1 MRFYKIGIQKTGLVK
16 IVKHLLPIFVF
27 LLLILQPLWC
37 RADEKTRLKPLF
49 PIQLDHEF
57 PESKESFEKIKDM
70 IIKHYYNSGITEKAL
85 YWAAIQGMLRHISPP
100 DKPELSKIW
109 TPEAYE
115 KYRQSI
121 EGVQVS
127 IGIKSSFNAN
137 EGSLTVIKV
146 LPGSPADSILEPL
159 DRILRIDGLAL
170 KGKSIKELNRLLIGK
185 AGTTVAL
192 TVNRDIKI
200 FDVTLK
206 RRKFETTS
214 LIINRLSDTIA
225 LVEIKKFTANIS
237 KKLKDELKK
246 LKDDNFRGLI
256 IDLRNNQG
264 GIFQESLRTAEL
276 FLPKKRILVRAV
288 QQKTGLQNY
297 VSDNPEPFE
306 YDMAILVNK
315 NTASSAEVLSSSLQ
329 DHKKALLIG
338 TRTFGKGVFE
348 RTFTLENNYRVKFI
362 TGAMYSPT
370 GRTWQSKGIVPDFL
384 VEQDE
389 KTLAH
394 LFSLKAKDKLRKD
407 VAILTAYKL
416 LSR

>member
-1 MRFYKIGIQKTGLVK
+1 LRLYKRGIQKPCLIK
-16 IVKHLLPIFVF
+16 IAKNLLPVLVF
-27 LLLILQPLWC
+27 LLLIRQSPWC
-37 RADEKTRLKPLF
+37 RADEKTSLKPLF

-57 PESKESFEKIKDM
+57 PESKKSFEKIKDL
-70 IIKHYYNSGITEKAL
+70 IIKHYYNTGITEKAL

-100 DKPELSKIW
+100 EKPDLSKIW
-109 TPEAYE
+109 TPEEYE
-115 KYRQSI
+115 TYRQSL
-121 EGVQVS
+121 EGIQVS
-127 IGIKSSFNAN
+127 VGIKSSFNAN
-137 EGSLTVIKV
+137 EGSLTVTRV
-146 LPGSPADSILEPL
+146 LPGSPADSILKPL
-159 DRILRIDGLAL
+159 DRILRIDGLSL
-170 KGKSIKELNRLLIGK
+170 KGKSLEELNKLLTGK
-185 AGTTVAL
+185 EGTAVTL

-206 RRKFETTS
+206 HRKFETAS
-214 LIINRLSDTIA
+214 LIVNRLTDTIA
-225 LVEIKKFTANIS
+225 LLEINKFTANIS

-246 LKDDNFRGLI
+246 LKDDKFRGLI

-276 FLPKKRILVRAV
+276 FLPKKRILSRTV

-306 YDMAILVNK
+306 YNMAILVNQ
-315 NTASSAEVLSSSLQ
+315 NTASSAEVLSSALQ

-362 TGAMYSPT
+362 TGAMYSPA
-370 GRTWQSKGIVPDFL
+370 GRTWQSNGIVPDFL

-394 LFSLKAKDKLRKD
+394 LFSLEAKERFRKD
-407 VAILTAYKL
+407 VAMITAYKL